1 MPRIAQWSPR
11 RRAVALALVAAT
23 AVSGVALAAFII
35 RNFMETTVTVRDAG
49 DIYWHNDDLG
59 PVNTLV
65 IGEGTCEWAP
75 QGLGTF
81 FKTAR
86 VTFSDTWAGSQC
98 IIGRQVDGM
107 GELFVANPEPVTAP
121 VTITGLD
128 YGTSGDFCAPGG
140 GCPVEVKVLQGR
152 FEGAPVLT
160 FPHVLGIGQ
169 ADEIQVVLRVDPDYA
184 SPGETYS
191 DLEIGFLGK

>member
-1 MPRIAQWSPR
+1 MASRDASREESSASDRSVESAEAR
-11 RRAVALALVAAT
+11 RRPGPCGGDRSL
-23 AVSGVALAAFII
+23 GVALAAFII

-107 GELFVANPEPVTAP
+107 GEC
-121 VTITGLD
+121 
-128 YGTSGDFCAPGG
+128 S
-140 GCPVEVKVLQGR
+140 
-152 FEGAPVLT
+152 
-160 FPHVLGIGQ
+160 
-169 ADEIQVVLRVDPDYA
+169 
-184 SPGETYS
+184 SPTLS
-191 DLEIGFLGK
+191 R